1 MCRYS
6 VFGQGVADI
15 IVVLLGQHF
24 RAFVGPAPVSN
35 NILNAGV
42 GQVVIKSSML
52 IMFSSRVDIGCQ
64 SIEGQGGRGP
74 CGW

>member
-24 RAFVGPAPVSN
+24 RDFRG
-35 NILNAGV
+35 AGT
-42 GQVVIKSSML
+42 GLKTMY
-52 IMFSSRVDIGCQ
+52 
-64 SIEGQGGRGP
+64 
-74 CGW
+74 